1 MLTNRGWLIGLGY
14 AFVNLDF
21 EDTSHNQVLFELID
35 NKLHIGALLSLNKN
49 VTGLIHS
56 DEMIYE
62 NGTEKLLVGAT
73 SAQLATTHQQYVLG
87 SFSWEV

>member
-14 AFVNLDF
+14 TFVNLDF

-73 SAQLATTHQQYVLG
+73 SAQLATTHQQYVLV